1 MNNIGAIFLTGY
13 LIFSLLVE
21 IKILRSNLISPRQ
34 KLFNSILIWIIPF
47 LWGIIVLNL
56 VKPTKPQIS
65 TKGNRKLRNF
75 KFSDNW
81 ENLTGFGG
89 DSSHL

>member
-13 LIFSLLVE
+13 LIFSLFVE
-21 IKILRSNLISPRQ
+21 IKILRSKLISPGQ

-56 VKPTKPQIS
+56 INPTKPQIL
-65 TKGNRKLRNF
+65 TKEKR
-75 KFSDNW
+75 
-81 ENLTGFGG
+81 
-89 DSSHL
+89 